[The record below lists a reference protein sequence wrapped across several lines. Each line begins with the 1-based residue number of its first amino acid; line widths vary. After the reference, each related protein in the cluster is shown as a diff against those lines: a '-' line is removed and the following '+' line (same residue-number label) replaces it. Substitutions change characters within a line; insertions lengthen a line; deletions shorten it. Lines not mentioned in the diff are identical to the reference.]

1 MEVWKISKITV
12 VDAPCGAGKT
22 SWAIQ
27 QFRRNP
33 DKQYIYV
40 TPLLDEIKRIKHAT
54 EGIRKFE
61 DPKYEDGRKIHG
73 FNRLLANG
81 DDIALTHS
89 TFANSNDETL
99 RLLKEAAPVLV
110 MDETINIL
118 VDYNETQ
125 GKAHRLSGKYES
137 NIKLLIDGGY
147 IEVDEYGRVNW
158 VSANSYPNSA
168 FSEVERLARS
178 GNLLWLDNHLLL
190 WEFPPQIFQ
199 YFSEIYVL
207 TYLFEGNYLKPFF
220 DYHGLEYEKK
230 SVVKHGSNY
239 ELCPYRADYEWRKK
253 QKGLLHI
260 ENRLNHYRNSQLS
273 STGQDRLMCKGKETD
288 LSKSLKNDLYNYFQ
302 NIRQAKAADILWTCK
317 EVYKSQL
324 KGKGYTSFQKEI
336 ADGGTGDVRKVT
348 VECFLPLNAR
358 ASNEY
363 KERHI
368 LAYVY
373 NMNSNPSYDKYFA
386 KRTDVNGLPISID
399 NDLFAVGCLIQWI
412 WRSAIRDGEEVWIY
426 LPAPR
431 MRNLLIR
438 WLDGEL

>member
-1 MEVWKISKITV
+1 
-12 VDAPCGAGKT
+12 
-22 SWAIQ
+22 
-27 QFRRNP
+27 
-33 DKQYIYV
+33 
-40 TPLLDEIKRIKHAT
+40 
-54 EGIRKFE
+54 
-61 DPKYEDGRKIHG
+61 
-73 FNRLLANG
+73 
-81 DDIALTHS
+81 
-89 TFANSNDETL
+89 
-99 RLLKEAAPVLV
+99 
-110 MDETINIL
+110 
-118 VDYNETQ
+118 
-125 GKAHRLSGKYES
+125 
-137 NIKLLIDGGY
+137 
-147 IEVDEYGRVNW
+147 
-158 VSANSYPNSA
+158 
-168 FSEVERLARS
+168 
-178 GNLLWLDNHLLL
+178 
-190 WEFPPQIFQ
+190 
-199 YFSEIYVL
+199 
-207 TYLFEGNYLKPFF
+207 
-220 DYHGLEYEKK
+220 
-230 SVVKHGSNY
+230 
-239 ELCPYRADYEWRKK
+239 
-253 QKGLLHI
+253 
-260 ENRLNHYRNSQLS
+260 
-273 STGQDRLMCKGKETD
+273 MCKGKETD

>member
-1 MEVWKISKITV
+1 MEVRTISKITV

-54 EGIRKFE
+54 ESIRKFE

-125 GKAHRLSGKYES
+125 GKAYRLSGKYEA

-158 VSANSYPNSA
+158 VSANSYPDSA
-168 FSEVERLARS
+168 FSAVERLARS
-178 GNLLWLDNHLLL
+178 GNLLWLDKKLLL

-207 TYLFEGNYLKPFF
+207 TYLFEGSYLKPFF

-230 SVVKHGSNY
+230 SVVKSDSGY
-239 ELCPYRADYEWRKK
+239 ELCPYSRDYEWRKK
-253 QKGLLHI
+253 QKSLLHI
-260 ENRLNHYRNSQLS
+260 ETRLDHYKKQQLTV
-273 STGQDRLMCKGKETD
+273 TGQKNLMCKGKETK
-288 LSKSLKNDLYNYFQ
+288 LSKSIKNDLYNYFQ
-302 NIRQAKAADILWTCK
+302 NIRHAPAPDILWTCLEK
-317 EVYKSQL
+317 YKSQL
-324 KGKGYTSFQKEI
+324 TGKGYTHFYKNVVDQ
-336 ADGGTGDVRKVT
+336 GTGEARNVKI
-348 VECFLPLNAR
+348 ECFLPLNAR
-358 ASNEY
+358 ASNAY
-363 KERHI
+363 KDRHTM
-368 LAYVY
+368 AYVFD
-373 NMNSNPSYDKYFA
+373 MNSNPSYDKYFA
-386 KRTDVNGLPISID
+386 KRMDDEGKPISI
-399 NDLFAVGCLIQWI
+399 NSDLFALGCLIQWI

-426 LPAPR
+426 IPSPR
-431 MRNLLIR
+431 MKNLLVR